1 MINVNFKLAMTQTA
15 SPRLSLGTRPAVRMS
30 SIAMSSRSFRYMEML
45 PAFVELCRR
54 LENSCGVRFVPSKL
68 PIDMAEKG
76 GAFYG
81 RFAGQRAAV

>member
-15 SPRLSLGTRPAVRMS
+15 SPRLSLGTRSAVRMS

-54 LENSCGVRFVPSKL
+54 LESSCGVRFVPSKL
-68 PIDMAEKG
+68 LIDMAEKG
-76 GAFYG
+76 DTFYG
-81 RFAGQRAAV
+81 RFAGQRAAA

>member
-1 MINVNFKLAMTQTA
+1 
-15 SPRLSLGTRPAVRMS
+15 
-30 SIAMSSRSFRYMEML
+30 MEML

-54 LENSCGVRFVPSKL
+54 LESSCGVRFVPSKL

>member
-45 PAFVELCRR
+45 PASS
-54 LENSCGVRFVPSKL
+54 NSADGWR
-68 PIDMAEKG
+68 A
-76 GAFYG
+76 
-81 RFAGQRAAV
+81 RAACVLSPQSC